1 MNDVFAEHRNSLII
15 LTCWHGSIAAGT
27 PSALRRYLLCCH
39 HVPIIPALHMF
50 WYSLRNCIAP
60 WWLGA
65 ESSFRNIK
73 LASGHGEAISA
84 TAGNSSMM
92 MPTLSAVGV
101 GAEWP
106 TKWDR
111 AVEIFWGLVLSEEPA
126 DPGAVLQPLS
136 RTPPG
141 PGWGDSGRGRDPRRW
156 TDAHW
161 PMFSKHMY

>member
-39 HVPIIPALHMF
+39 HVPIIPALQRTLHMF

-73 LASGHGEAISA
+73 SASGHVTHKMRSSG
-84 TAGNSSMM
+84 GN
-92 MPTLSAVGV
+92 LLRAR
-101 GAEWP
+101 AEWGAGWSRSSASASEQDTSWTWVRWLWQREGP
-106 TKWDR
+106 SQMDR
-111 AVEIFWGLVLSEEPA
+111 RPLTHVFQTHVL
-126 DPGAVLQPLS
+126 
-136 RTPPG
+136 
-141 PGWGDSGRGRDPRRW
+141 GWAW
-156 TDAHW
+156 I
-161 PMFSKHMY
+161 